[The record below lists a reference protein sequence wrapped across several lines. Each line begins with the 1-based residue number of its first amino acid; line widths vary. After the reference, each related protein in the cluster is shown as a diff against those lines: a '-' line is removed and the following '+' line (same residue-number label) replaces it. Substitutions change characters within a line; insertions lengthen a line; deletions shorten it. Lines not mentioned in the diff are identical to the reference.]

1 MTTALP
7 VMTEFY
13 AAERWLP
20 IARFEGLYEVSDYGR
35 VRSVDRVVAL
45 NNHPKL
51 KQRTMRGRLLFQK
64 TNIKAGANYK
74 SKQVSLWKENREYTM
89 KVARLVAEA
98 FLPNPGQKPFV
109 LHLNDD
115 ATDNRLANL
124 QWGDHAENVRQ
135 ALERGRFPTGRDHH
149 NFIHGRYAKKG

>member
-1 MTTALP
+1 
-7 VMTEFY
+7 MTEFY

-20 IARFEGLYEVSDYGR
+20 IAGFEGFYEVSDYGR

-51 KQRTMRGRLLFQK
+51 KQRTIRGRLLFQK
-64 TNIKAGANYK
+64 TNIQTGANYK
-74 SKQVSLWKENREYTM
+74 RKQVSLWKENREYTIN
-89 KVARLVAEA
+89 VARLVAEA

-124 QWGDHAENVRQ
+124 QWGDHAENMRQ